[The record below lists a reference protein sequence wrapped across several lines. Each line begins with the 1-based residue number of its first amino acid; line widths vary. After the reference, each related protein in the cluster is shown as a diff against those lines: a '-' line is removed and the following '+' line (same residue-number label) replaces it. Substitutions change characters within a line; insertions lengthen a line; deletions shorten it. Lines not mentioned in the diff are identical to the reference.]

1 MTTTAQYRISKWT
14 SSALI
19 TVMQL
24 IAAFGGAILV
34 AGSMASMATHAYAQ
48 GMIFNDGPS
57 PAAQTTANMPQA
69 GLTVHYNAKFMEF
82 LYPYLNK
89 YLMCTHM
96 DLPEKAGQTFR
107 NFMAIPLGADT
118 TQQTE
123 GTIGSPEQIS
133 VNYMDITIG
142 QYANYNNISDRAMAT
157 SISDDLVENRRIL
170 ALQLGLSVDNITMAM
185 FDYLRTLDARTSNQ
199 DSTTTP
205 YPFTKSIIEQ
215 MPGSLGGA
223 TVKPMADGYYNGSI
237 HDFFVADMMLDNSN
251 NSIVDIWKHT
261 DAGQLKLEPLEGE
274 GGETP
279 VKVIELFGCH
289 WRKSTN
295 QTQTANYLSSGT
307 TALSTYL
314 AGKDAIVFIDF
325 PTKRH
330 TKVEANWERMNLW
343 SGEYARS
350 AYDANNVIAA
360 GTGYN
365 CLFGVGLP
373 PDTTSRA
380 RIAKAVPQTT

>member
-1 MTTTAQYRISKWT
+1 MTATAQYRISKWM
-14 SSALI
+14 SSALYCMLQVVAAVGASI
-19 TVMQL
+19 FVTGAMAMQ
-24 IAAFGGAILV
+24 ASAMSAHSPILC
-34 AGSMASMATHAYAQ
+34 
-48 GMIFNDGPS
+48 DGPS

-82 LYPYLNK
+82 LYPHLNK

-107 NFMAIPLGADT
+107 NFMSIPLGADT

-133 VNYMDITIG
+133 VNYRDITIG
-142 QYANYNNISDRAMAT
+142 QYANYNNLSDRAMAT

-170 ALQLGLSVDNITMAM
+170 ALQLGLTVDNITMAI

-199 DSTTTP
+199 DSTTAP

-223 TVKPMADGYYNGSI
+223 TVKPMMDGYYNGSI
-237 HDFFVADMMLDNSN
+237 HDFFVSDMLLDNSN

-261 DAGQLKLEPLEGE
+261 DAGQLRLEPLEG

-295 QTQTANYLSSGT
+295 QTQTPNYLGSGT

-314 AGKDAIVFIDF
+314 TGKDAIIFIDF

-330 TKVEANWERMNLW
+330 TKVEANWERMDLW

-350 AYDANNVIAA
+350 AYDANNVIGA